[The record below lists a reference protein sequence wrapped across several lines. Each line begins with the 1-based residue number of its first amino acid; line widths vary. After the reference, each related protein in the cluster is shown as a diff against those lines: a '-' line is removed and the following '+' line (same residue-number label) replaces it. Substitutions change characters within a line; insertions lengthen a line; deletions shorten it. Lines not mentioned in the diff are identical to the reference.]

1 MVKKN
6 NVKKMIWDITNVKSV
21 EDVKPSLTEAKIL
34 NSGINISEL
43 EGLVKHAINTVYTDI
58 KKTNKVCIDVRE
70 QIGEMIYEV
79 GSGIKDHALAFKI
92 YNSDNEVELTSEE
105 VEVLNKYV
113 SQYCKPAFIQAF
125 LEATK
130 EVEELKDD
138 ESK

>member
-58 KKTNKVCIDVRE
+58 KKDV
-70 QIGEMIYEV
+70 
-79 GSGIKDHALAFKI
+79 KKI
-92 YNSDNEVELTSEE
+92 TPWYKRLWKKITG
-105 VEVLNKYV
+105 K
-113 SQYCKPAFIQAF
+113 K
-125 LEATK
+125 
-130 EVEELKDD
+130 
-138 ESK
+138 